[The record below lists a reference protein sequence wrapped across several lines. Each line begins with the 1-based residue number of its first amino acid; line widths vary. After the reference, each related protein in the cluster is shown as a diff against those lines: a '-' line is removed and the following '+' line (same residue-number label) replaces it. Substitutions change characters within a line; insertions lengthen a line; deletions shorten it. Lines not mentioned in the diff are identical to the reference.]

1 MIKKHLGFFIK
12 TAIAAAVFLIIN
24 LLIYKI
30 PGIGIQTTNFAYPLP
45 VVYLFFFLFS
55 IIILVVLAVVNDK
68 NESQLGYAFLG
79 LTALKMAVSYAFAK
93 PIIAKSIENPTEKV
107 NFLAVFILF
116 LAIEAYFTARLLNN
130 K

>member
-1 MIKKHLGFFIK
+1 MIKKHLGFFVK
-12 TAIAAAVFLIIN
+12 TAVIACVFLITN
-24 LLIYKI
+24 LLIYYI
-30 PGIGIQTTNFAYPLP
+30 PGLNVQTTDFVYPIPL
-45 VVYLFFFLFS
+45 VYAFFFVFS
-55 IIILVVLAVVNDK
+55 IIIFAVLAVVNDK

-79 LTALKMAVSYAFAK
+79 LTALKMAISFVFAK

>member
-12 TAIAAAVFLIIN
+12 TAIAAGVFLITN
-24 LLIYKI
+24 LLIYQI
-30 PGIGIQTTNFAYPLP
+30 PGIGLQASDFVYPLP
-45 VVYLFFFLFS
+45 VVYLFFFVFS
-55 IIILVVLAVVNDK
+55 IIILAVLAVVNDK

-79 LTALKMAVSYAFAK
+79 LTALKMAVSFVFAK
-93 PIIAKSIENPTEKV
+93 PIIAKTIENPTEKV